1 MQFNPEEVTMFVRVP
16 LDRIRDNPFQ
26 TRADYGD
33 VAGLA
38 ESLLKLRAS
47 RPETSGLLQTPP
59 ARVILD
65 DGARILGPPA
75 YSLACLRD
83 DPTAVVELAAGHR
96 RLRAFAQLAAAG
108 HAEYATFPVD
118 LCPLDDEE
126 MADVAWEENA
136 KRKDLSAIEEAEAMQ
151 RAMACFGWTQAELGR
166 RWGLSQSAVAN
177 KIRLLGLPDDAQ
189 AAIRAGQL
197 SERHGRALLAAAAKS
212 QRIYHAVA
220 DDFRGHDLRASDQ
233 ADLGVGLLPGPADVA
248 RHER

>member
-1 MQFNPEEVTMFVRVP
+1 MFVRVP